1 MKTLIGF
8 VLLALATS
16 ACAHS
21 PAYNLAPHGEG
32 RDVPSVPA
40 DSEVIGAPKPLPSVP
55 ADSEVIGAPKPLP
68 SVPADSEVIAAPKPL
83 PSQWRLVSPDGSE
96 FRCTPSEKMGKMTD
110 GETDIMPEAAGYP
123 PSQWMDSGIG
133 QDSEAT
139 KKAAATLSPSP
150 PRDGM
155 PSRPAPSPAALKP
168 RSEPAPFELP
178 ATLTGSYNLGSGTF
192 GEVK

>member
-16 ACAHS
+16 ACAQS
-21 PAYNLAPHGEG
+21 PAYNLAPQGQG

-40 DSEVIGAPKPLPSVP
+40 N
-55 ADSEVIGAPKPLP
+55 
-68 SVPADSEVIAAPKPL
+68 SEVIAAPKPL

-96 FRCTPSEKMGKMTD
+96 FRCTPSEKMGEMTD

-123 PSQWMDSGIG
+123 PSHWMDSGIE

-139 KKAAATLSPSP
+139 KKGAATLSPAP

-155 PSRPAPSPAALKP
+155 LSRSAPSPAALKP
-168 RSEPAPFELP
+168 SLEPAPFELP
-178 ATLTGSYNLGSGTF
+178 RTLTGSYNLGSGTF

>member
-16 ACAHS
+16 ACAQS
-21 PAYNLAPHGEG
+21 PAYNLAPHREG

-40 DSEVIGAPKPLPSVP
+40 DSEVIA
-55 ADSEVIGAPKPLP
+55 APKPLP

-96 FRCTPSEKMGKMTD
+96 FRCTQSEKMGEMTD
-110 GETDIMPEAAGYP
+110 V
-123 PSQWMDSGIG
+123 DSGIG

-139 KKAAATLSPSP
+139 EKASATLSPAP

-168 RSEPAPFELP
+168 TLEPAPFELP
-178 ATLTGSYNLGSGTF
+178 RTLTGSYNLGSGTF